1 MKSVFINHLHDDLDK
16 KKKYITSN
24 LFVYSFYK
32 KRKFNIKLI
41 NTGFKSTLYVDKSFK
56 LIESKIRSY
65 RQQISKKISE
75 YNKIDSGQ
83 YNFRWGPILDSWL
96 YTVLSKIIYE
106 TDVLEYLKKKNI
118 PIYLDSSSKS
128 FFFVNSWDVAGF
140 IQDSNEYNIF
150 FLNCILKKKIIKD
163 YKVINHNKNFFFT
176 IFLKKFTIFFIRLFL
191 IIKKPILLDNSY
203 FSKKKKI
210 NLFFRSLGSI
220 IFSSNFFKL
229 FNDNQYFKVD
239 FESRLNLKIKN
250 NDQYDRNFNK
260 IFPYI
265 VPINFYENFFN
276 IIKNN
281 DFFKNN
287 ISLLGSAINLHS
299 DDAYKILCADISNK
313 KRLKNVVFQHGGLY
327 GLLKKN
333 MMEDIERKYSDKFYS
348 WNNKSG
354 LGMHNLT
361 KFKKIKKFEIE
372 RNNEICL
379 FTTYNYPYMG
389 RFLYNFCPDYYAD
402 SSVNI
407 NFYNKLNINIKNFF
421 ILRLFPHDPLLAKK
435 DWLNILNIKNFDAI
449 PDINK
454 RFAKLKLFIA
464 DHISTPFFEAIF
476 SGVPTIVYC
485 DYRTN
490 GFNKKFIKLLKIAE
504 KNNIIHLD
512 GLSAAKF
519 INNNY
524 INIFDWWN
532 SKEVVTIRDKLTKYL
547 FKENNYYY
555 KRIIADFHKVKTLN
569 HI

>member
-1 MKSVFINHLHDDLDK
+1 
-16 KKKYITSN
+16 
-24 LFVYSFYK
+24 
-32 KRKFNIKLI
+32 
-41 NTGFKSTLYVDKSFK
+41 
-56 LIESKIRSY
+56 
-65 RQQISKKISE
+65 
-75 YNKIDSGQ
+75 
-83 YNFRWGPILDSWL
+83 
-96 YTVLSKIIYE
+96 
-106 TDVLEYLKKKNI
+106 
-118 PIYLDSSSKS
+118 
-128 FFFVNSWDVAGF
+128 
-140 IQDSNEYNIF
+140 
-150 FLNCILKKKIIKD
+150 
-163 YKVINHNKNFFFT
+163 
-176 IFLKKFTIFFIRLFL
+176 
-191 IIKKPILLDNSY
+191 
-203 FSKKKKI
+203 
-210 NLFFRSLGSI
+210 
-220 IFSSNFFKL
+220 
-229 FNDNQYFKVD
+229 
-239 FESRLNLKIKN
+239 
-250 NDQYDRNFNK
+250 
-260 IFPYI
+260 
-265 VPINFYENFFN
+265 
-276 IIKNN
+276 
-281 DFFKNN
+281 
-287 ISLLGSAINLHS
+287 
-299 DDAYKILCADISNK
+299 
-313 KRLKNVVFQHGGLY
+313 
-327 GLLKKN
+327 